1 MQDEDKITD
10 SEWLRLQRLEHDR
23 RKWLWARLKSLG
35 GWIVG
40 VLTAMWATVDAVGKL
55 LDWVRR

>member
-1 MQDEDKITD
+1 MQ
-10 SEWLRLQRLEHDR
+10 RVEHDR
-23 RKWLWARLKSLG
+23 RRWLWARLKSLA

>member
-1 MQDEDKITD
+1 MDEQDKISD
-10 SEWLRLQRLEHDR
+10 LQWLRMQRVEHDR

>member
-1 MQDEDKITD
+1 MQDDEKITD
-10 SEWLRLQRLEHDR
+10 SEWLRLQRVEHDR
-23 RKWLWARLKSLG
+23 RRWLWARLKSLA

-40 VLTAMWATVDAVGKL
+40 VLTAIWATVDAVGKL